1 MNHSS
6 HSSYQWHV
14 VELQL
19 SDYNLVGSMP
29 STLNDLTELTI
40 MDLGSNSITSSI
52 PSSLCALRSLQYL
65 DLHNNNFTGTI
76 PDLLLYLP
84 QLTYISLHTN
94 NLHGSI
100 PSLLSLSITSM
111 LLNGN
116 LLTYSIPSSVCL
128 LTNLT
133 YLALQQNL
141 FTGTVMDCI
150 GRNLTS
156 LYYFSV
162 GHNKLGGTIP
172 ASLGQLS
179 SIGWFGLYEN
189 QLTGTIPDSIA
200 ELFVRAT
207 DFYLYYNRLTGTLPS
222 SLHYMGKLVNLGMDN
237 NLLVGTVSD
246 FFQYMPLLQY
256 VQIYDN
262 LLSGSL
268 PAASIS
274 RLKSLQYLFVQNN
287 LLTGPVH
294 SLFNSSLQ
302 QRVLSIQLSDN
313 RFTGT
318 LPRDIFEFPQ
328 LQAFSAVK
336 NCLDVLL
343 PENIC
348 NAKTLITL
356 ALDGLRSAETCRSV
370 IMPGLSRAYMLASP
384 STTSIQIP
392 SCMYQLPLL
401 KVLHLSG
408 NGLKGSLPDALLL
421 SSALVDLSLSYNYL
435 TGTIPIAFQSKQWTD
450 LDLSHNRL
458 DGTLRSDFHSYS
470 PNSSLSLK
478 VNRLSGSIPD
488 SLCSAMNIAIL
499 SGNLYSCNLD
509 GSDLPAHDQRVAT
522 YNCASNVFDITYYI
536 WMGLVVTLLCAA
548 LLYRHMSSRYDLGS
562 IDYSEVVFKLQKWR
576 NLLML
581 LERDTDDKMKLR
593 SLMQYNVI
601 NEVVRRASCHAALYI
616 LLVLLPMYI
625 ALDVHYSTHTYCYA
639 WIVSSAYLSGTACFA
654 IMMVSWV
661 LFQGVQLVGPAY
673 ELQKSSYDNSSDEKK
688 RQLIY
693 RRYQETATM
702 RGKRYRVKRW
712 LIYLAYVLVN
722 IIVVA
727 GVNISYVYLTLYQS
741 HTVIIAVQVL
751 LSIFTFC
758 WNNLLSPYTVRWAL
772 YCISQL
778 NTKIKISINE
788 FFSCQL
794 FVALTCNIVIPC
806 LTVVV
811 ISPDCF
817 HSFFIPDAVVTS
829 TFTDDECFDYDY
841 VGNTCIDLYS
851 YQRTTSYDPP
861 FIYGYQC
868 SSTILSSYSSVY
880 MMVCIGAT
888 FISPLVKA
896 IIHHLYTSSSK
907 GSSWFLFLRYIF
919 PRMLMPLDCD
929 SIDFDYLPARDIFDP
944 FIGQ

>member
-1 MNHSS
+1 M
-6 HSSYQWHV
+6 

-19 SDYNLVGSMP
+19 SDYNVVGSIP
-29 STLNDLTELTI
+29 STLSNLTELTI

-52 PSSLCALRSLQYL
+52 PSSMGSLRSLQYL
-65 DLHNNNFTGTI
+65 DLHNNSLTGTI
-76 PDLLLYLP
+76 PELLLYSP
-84 QLTYISLHTN
+84 QLVYVSLHTN
-94 NLHGSI
+94 KLHGPM
-100 PSLLSLSITSM
+100 PSLMSPSITSM

-116 LLTYSIPSSVCL
+116 LLTHSIPSNVCL

-141 FTGTVMDCI
+141 LSGTVMDCI
-150 GRNLTS
+150 GRTLTS

-162 GHNKLGGTIP
+162 GDNFLRGTIP

-179 SIGWFGLYEN
+179 SIGWFGLYN
-189 QLTGTIPDSIA
+189 NTLTGTIPDLIA

-207 DFYLYYNRLTGTLPS
+207 DFYLYYNMLTGTLPS
-222 SLHYMGKLVNLGMDN
+222 SLQYMRGLINLGMDN

-268 PAASIS
+268 SASIS
-274 RLKSLQYLFVQNN
+274 RLKSLQYLFVQSN

-302 QRVLSIQLSDN
+302 RRVLSIQLSDN
-313 RFTGT
+313 RFTGS
-318 LPRDIFEFPQ
+318 LPEDIFDSPQ

-336 NCLDVLL
+336 NCLDVSL
-343 PENIC
+343 PETIC

-370 IMPGLSRAYMLASP
+370 IMQGLSRAYMLAP
-384 STTSIQIP
+384 QSINVQIP
-392 SCMYQLPLL
+392 PCMYQFPHLQ
-401 KVLHLSG
+401 VLHLSG
-408 NGLKGSLPDALLL
+408 NGLKGSLPDALQL
-421 SSALVDLSLSYNYL
+421 STALVDLSLSYNYL
-435 TGTIPIAFQSKQWTD
+435 TGTIPVAFQSKRWID

-458 DGTLRSDFHSYS
+458 GGTLRSNFHAYS
-470 PNSSLSLK
+470 SGSTLYLK
-478 VNRLSGSIPD
+478 VNRLSGPIPD
-488 SLCSAMNIAIL
+488 SLYSSTNISIL

-509 GSDLPAHDQRVAT
+509 ESDLPTHDERVAT
-522 YNCASNVFDITYYI
+522 YSCASNVFDVTYYI
-536 WMGLVVTLLCAA
+536 WMGLVVAVLCAA
-548 LLYRHMSSRYDLGS
+548 VLYRHLSSRYDLGS
-562 IDYSEVVFKLQKWR
+562 IDYREVMFKLQKWR

-581 LERDTDDKMKLR
+581 LEQDTDDKMKLR
-593 SLMQYNVI
+593 SLMQYNVV
-601 NEVVRRASCHAALYI
+601 NEVVRRASCHVTLYI

-625 ALDVHYSTHTYCYA
+625 ALDVLYSTHTYCYA
-639 WIVSSAYLSGTACFA
+639 WTVSSAYLSGAPCFV

-661 LFQGVQLVGPAY
+661 LFQGVQLVGPVY
-673 ELQKSSYDNSSDEKK
+673 ELQRSSYDISSDENK
-688 RQLIY
+688 RELIT
-693 RRYQETATM
+693 RRYQETAMM

-741 HTVIIAVQVL
+741 HKVIIAVQVL

-758 WNNLLSPYTVRWAL
+758 WNSLLSPYTVRWAL
-772 YCISQL
+772 YFISQL
-778 NTKIKISINE
+778 NTQIKISINE

-806 LTVVV
+806 IIVLV

-817 HSFFIPDAVVTS
+817 HSFFIPDEVVTS
-829 TFTDDECFDYDY
+829 TFTDDECFNYDY
-841 VGNTCIDLYS
+841 VSNTCIDLYG

-868 SSTILSSYSSVY
+868 SSTILSSYASVY

-888 FISPLVKA
+888 FISPLVKVT
-896 IIHHLYTSSSK
+896 IHRLYTSSRKDSA
-907 GSSWFLFLRYIF
+907 WFLFLRYIF
-919 PRMLMPLDCD
+919 PRVLMPLDCD
-929 SIDFDYLPARDIFDP
+929 SIDFDYLPTRDIFDP